1 VKALCVA
8 TIALAL
14 VSTTTRADTLKAK
27 IESRSDVDDLVKNLR
42 KQLDE
47 RGHELDVV
55 IDGTHDV
62 RIVGIAEESI
72 SGAQGTIVVLS
83 PTCEVLVA
91 VTRSG
96 RMTVGGA
103 FNAASKEVAK
113 RLEAIGLLR
122 PRD

>member
-1 VKALCVA
+1 MIQSVN
-8 TIALAL
+8 
-14 VSTTTRADTLKAK
+14 ADTLRAK
-27 IESRSDVDDLVKNLR
+27 VEARSDVDDLVKNLR
-42 KQLDE
+42 KQLEE

-55 IDGTHDV
+55 IDGTQDV
-62 RIVGIAEESI
+62 KIVGVGEEGL
-72 SGAQGTIVVLS
+72 SGAQGTIIVLS

-113 RLEAIGLLR
+113 RLEAIGVLKT
-122 PRD
+122 RD